1 MHLMKRLSIL
11 SLLFVFLL
19 GNIGLS
25 IYTHS
30 CKLDGIETTF
40 FVQSTDHCSDEHSD
54 HAEAEK
60 IASCCDEEVGS
71 EGCCTTDTEYVQLN
85 VDLNNHDYQPSAFI
99 VPLYISTLEN
109 YFSAELIVEK
119 SFTSDYFIH
128 PPPKYQ
134 GRSLQSIIQIFTI

>member
-1 MHLMKRLSIL
+1 MLLMKRISIL
-11 SLLFVFLL
+11 SMLLVFLL

-54 HAEAEK
+54 HKAPEK
-60 IASCCDEEVGS
+60 PTSCCDEEVDS

-99 VPLYISTLEN
+99 VPTFIATLEN
-109 YFSAELIVEK
+109 YFSNELIVEK
-119 SFTSDYFIH
+119 SFSSDYFIH